1 MMTPAAFKT
10 GWETAH
16 HAARASTGLHS
27 PYGLAPSNAG
37 ANPNLALPT
46 NHQLSQQ
53 VDR

>member
-1 MMTPAAFKT
+1 MITPAAFAE
-10 GWETAH
+10 GWRTAH
-16 HAARASTGLHS
+16 EAAGLRS
-27 PYGLAPSNAG
+27 SYGLAPSDAG

>member
-1 MMTPAAFKT
+1 ML
-10 GWETAH
+10 TATADDADPSH
-16 HAARASTGLHS
+16 

-53 VDR
+53 VDP